1 MDLYAFP
8 PIAAVLDGAH
18 ALLMGLADLLQPLVG
33 VSSAA
38 AAIVLVTLLVRAALI
53 PVGVS
58 QAKAE
63 RTRARLAPKLAELRR
78 KHGGDPERLQRETM
92 ALYSDEGASP
102 FAGCLPMLV
111 QAPIVGVIYALF
123 ILPTIAGHPNALLDH
138 ALFGVPLGSS
148 LAGEVAAGTLTP
160 AAFAVYASV
169 VVAIALVGEV
179 TRRVF
184 RPQLPDAAR
193 PRTSAPGGSD
203 AESRN
208 ASVSESP
215 RSGTVAPDPSALL
228 ASAGMQRALG
238 LLQFITAVIAVFV
251 PLAAAL
257 YLLVTVAWTLGQRVV
272 LRRAYPLQP
281 LVA

>member
-38 AAIVLVTLLVRAALI
+38 AAIVLVTLLVRAALV

-78 KHGGDPERLQRETM
+78 KHGSNPERLQRETM

-123 ILPTIAGHPNALLDH
+123 ILPTIAGHPNTLLDH
-138 ALFGVPLGSS
+138 TLFGVPLGSS

-160 AAFAVYASV
+160 GALAVYASV

-179 TRRVF
+179 TRRVL
-184 RPQLPDAAR
+184 RPQLPDAATTAS
-193 PRTSAPGGSD
+193 PSAGSSPG
-203 AESRN
+203 
-208 ASVSESP
+208 
-215 RSGTVAPDPSALL
+215 TTAPDPSALL

-238 LLQFITAVIAVFV
+238 LLQFITAVIAMFV

-272 LRRAYPLQP
+272 LRRAYPLQSLP
-281 LVA
+281 A